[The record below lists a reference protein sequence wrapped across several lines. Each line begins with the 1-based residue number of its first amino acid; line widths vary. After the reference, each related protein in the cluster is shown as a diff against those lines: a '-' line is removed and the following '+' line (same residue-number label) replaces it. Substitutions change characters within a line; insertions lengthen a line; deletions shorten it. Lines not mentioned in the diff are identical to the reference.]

1 MSAAPL
7 LDLRVTHP
15 FYANLRCGDL
25 KIAPSAGTEALMR
38 RLRLTCKAFPD
49 HISLYAERDAA
60 GVAFAAAAAPV
71 SLDFVLRPR
80 GAGFAL
86 ITDLAA
92 IGAQPAPLFTNAGVA
107 AVDPLNLRLTTRTAR
122 ATETLAVRTPSAHEP
137 FVLAGAPLA
146 GTTTAGFA
154 VTGAGAVNDVA
165 ADLRRITVD
174 TSAAAPGAAF
184 QISYPVRPA
193 KPNGALAEVA
203 LALDAVLLAPAAT
216 PRAFV
221 VPLAAAAS
229 PWAYYVLTD
238 LAADISTLRIV
249 DATPGNGP
257 RQITFADAG
266 RVDLTQTPDAADAV
280 GQDLIRRNPG
290 RRVLRLL
297 SDAPVPARETP
308 LGQLELRLVEAR
320 LMAALPNPR
329 PDHLVSL
336 RTAPAPAP
344 ARIARYGVLTLPSNG
359 PQP

>member
-154 VTGAGAVNDVA
+154 VTGAG
-165 ADLRRITVD
+165 
-174 TSAAAPGAAF
+174 F

-297 SDAPVPARETP
+297 SDAPVP
-308 LGQLELRLVEAR
+308 
-320 LMAALPNPR
+320 
-329 PDHLVSL
+329 
-336 RTAPAPAP
+336 
-344 ARIARYGVLTLPSNG
+344 
-359 PQP
+359 

>member
-1 MSAAPL
+1 MKPGFSRQGLSQRASDHDAGNSDSYRDQGLLKNSAPQP
-7 LDLRVTHP
+7 T
-15 FYANLRCGDL
+15 
-25 KIAPSAGTEALMR
+25 
-38 RLRLTCKAFPD
+38 
-49 HISLYAERDAA
+49 
-60 GVAFAAAAAPV
+60 
-71 SLDFVLRPR
+71 
-80 GAGFAL
+80 
-86 ITDLAA
+86 
-92 IGAQPAPLFTNAGVA
+92 QPAPLFTNAGVA